1 MIRISLIYD
10 HRNRTP
16 KGEEGPVE
24 VRVTVNR
31 KPLYINTGVKV
42 TQDRLVG
49 NCIRDVKV
57 KGADGVWRTTE
68 DADTLNERLTTI
80 VALVEKEVN
89 RCLDER
95 RPLDVAEIRRKVYD
109 LGVVGDDDAPT
120 LISWIKE
127 QIPMLNVVKNTRQ
140 KYVTLCRRLTEFGQI
155 TRWEHL
161 SVEAIYKWD
170 AWLRV
175 QDNELTT
182 NQKSAGVEQAK
193 LGDKAVESYH
203 KGLRA
208 MLNRALKMGKITA
221 NPYDRMRGEFVSS
234 KRDVVEYLTEE
245 QMQKVMDITPVPGSQ
260 VAMARDLFIFQMY
273 TGLGYADTQVFD
285 LSQYQREV
293 VVGNDGKETERWRF
307 VGKRVKTG
315 VPYISMLLPPVVD
328 MLKRNGWRVP
338 KMNNQRYNQMLKAI
352 GMVIG
357 IERLH
362 SHMGRHT
369 FATWMLSNGSK
380 IENVSKMLGHT
391 DIKMTQRYAE
401 VLAKD
406 VYDDFAMV
414 EKKMKKTAMQ
424 SPGNK
429 QNKKKGDG

>member
-1 MIRISLIYD
+1 MIRISLFFD
-10 HRNRTP
+10 HHKRTP

-24 VRVTVNR
+24 VRVTVNK
-31 KPLYINTGVKV
+31 KPYYINTGVRV
-42 TQDRLVG
+42 REDRLVG
-49 NCIRDVKV
+49 NCIRDVRI
-57 KGADGVWRTTE
+57 KGADGIARMTE

-80 VALVEKEVN
+80 VRLVENEVN

-109 LGVVGDDDAPT
+109 LEVASDDDAPT
-120 LISWIKE
+120 LVAWIKE

-140 KYVTLCRRLTEFGQI
+140 KYVTLCRRMTEFGQI

-182 NQKSAGVEQAK
+182 NQKAAGVEQAK

-221 NPYDRMRGEFVSS
+221 NPYDRLRGEFVSTR
-234 KRDVVEYLTEE
+234 RDVVEYLTEE
-245 QMQKVMDITPVPGSQ
+245 QMQKVMEITPVPGSQ
-260 VAMARDLFIFQMY
+260 VAMARDLFIFQMF
-273 TGLGYADTQVFD
+273 TGLGYADTQIFD
-285 LSQYQREV
+285 ISQYQREV
-293 VVGNDGKETERWRF
+293 VIGNDGKETERWRF
-307 VGKRVKTG
+307 MGKRVKTG
-315 VPYISMLLPPVVD
+315 VPYVSMLLPPVVEV
-328 MLKRNGWRVP
+328 LKRNGWRVP
-338 KMNNQRYNQMLKAI
+338 RMNNQRYNQMLKAI

-369 FATWMLSNGSK
+369 FATWMLSQGAK
-380 IENVSKMLGHT
+380 IENVSRMLGHT

-406 VYDDFAMV
+406 VYDDY
-414 EKKMKKTAMQ
+414 EKAEKRFK
-424 SPGNK
+424 
-429 QNKKKGDG
+429 KKKGDG